1 MSVPAWYN
9 EKDPHIA
16 PLFKDQDMTSALNKK
31 NMTWYLN
38 TMLNGQ
44 HGAFIDKETASC
56 ALVPCIL
63 AAGSDLMERHKKY
76 KVGK

>member
-9 EKDPHIA
+9 ENEPHIA
-16 PLFKDQDMTSALNKK
+16 PLYRDQDMSSAQNKK

-63 AAGSDLMERHKKY
+63 AAGSDLMERHKLV
-76 KVGK
+76 KVNK

>member
-9 EKDPHIA
+9 EKEPHFA
-16 PLFKDQDMTSALNKK
+16 PLFKDEDMSSAQNKK

-56 ALVPCIL
+56 ALVPCIV
-63 AAGSDLMERHKKY
+63 AAGEEYVVKHKKA
-76 KVGK
+76 KLNK

>member
-1 MSVPAWYN
+1 MS
-9 EKDPHIA
+9 
-16 PLFKDQDMTSALNKK
+16 SAQNKK

-63 AAGSDLMERHKKY
+63 AAGSDLMERHKLV

>member
-9 EKDPHIA
+9 EKEPHFA
-16 PLFKDQDMTSALNKK
+16 PLFKDEDMSSAQNKK
-31 NMTWYLN
+31 NVTLYLN

-63 AAGSDLMERHKKY
+63 AAGSDLMERHKLV

>member
-16 PLFKDQDMTSALNKK
+16 PLFKDEDMTSPQNKK

>member
-1 MSVPAWYN
+1 MAVPAWYN
-9 EKDPHIA
+9 ENEPFLK
-16 PLFKDQDMTSALNKK
+16 PLFKDQDMTSAQNKK

>member
-1 MSVPAWYN
+1 MSSP
-9 EKDPHIA
+9 E
-16 PLFKDQDMTSALNKK
+16 NKK
-31 NMTWYLN
+31 AMTWCLN

-63 AAGSDLMERHKKY
+63 AAGSDLMERHKLV

>member
-9 EKDPHIA
+9 EKEPHFA
-16 PLFKDQDMTSALNKK
+16 PLFKDEDMSSAQNKK

-63 AAGSDLMERHKKY
+63 AAGSDLMERHELV
-76 KVGK
+76 KVNK